1 MKTFID
7 FVNEGETNFT
17 RQMKQQISGLKEQI
31 LAIEDRLK
39 IIEKPSD
46 NVDVTM
52 EHQGVLNQ
60 CRKMI
65 AYLEKMALFAKASI

>member
-1 MKTFID
+1 MKTFVD

-17 RQMKQQISGLKEQI
+17 RQMKQQLAGVKEQI
-31 LAIEDRLK
+31 GAIEDRLK

-60 CRKMI
+60 CRKMM
-65 AYLEKMALFAKASI
+65 ASLEKITSFVKASV